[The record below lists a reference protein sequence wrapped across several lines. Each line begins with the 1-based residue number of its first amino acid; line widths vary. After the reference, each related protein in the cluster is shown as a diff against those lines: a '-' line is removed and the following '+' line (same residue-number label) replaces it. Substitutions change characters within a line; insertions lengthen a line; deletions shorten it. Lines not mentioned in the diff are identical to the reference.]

1 MSGILQ
7 ETQAPHMTREH
18 TTLINT
24 LTPSLPRPLCQA
36 HLASDQTAQ
45 TDGTYNI
52 FITLRDDT
60 EFFKNNLNVLEFH
73 IFLVKKTFNVT
84 L

>member
-36 HLASDQTAQ
+36 HLASDQTA
-45 TDGTYNI
+45 
-52 FITLRDDT
+52 
-60 EFFKNNLNVLEFH
+60 
-73 IFLVKKTFNVT
+73 
-84 L
+84 